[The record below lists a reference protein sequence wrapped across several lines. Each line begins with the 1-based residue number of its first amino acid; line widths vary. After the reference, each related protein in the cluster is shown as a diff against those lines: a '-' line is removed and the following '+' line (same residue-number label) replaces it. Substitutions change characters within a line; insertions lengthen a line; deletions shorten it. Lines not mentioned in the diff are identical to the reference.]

1 MINKVA
7 ISVIIP
13 CYNAELYIKDCLK
26 SLLGQNIKNFFEII
40 VIDDASKDKTVE
52 IIKKFKLS
60 KIKFFSLKKNSGP
73 AAARNL
79 GLQKAKGEYVFYLDV
94 DDKISKKILK
104 ELYNLAIQKN
114 FDMVFCDKKL
124 IENYKN
130 QRENQFYYPQNKIFS
145 KLQITNE
152 LLERF
157 TNPSDYS
164 GIFLHYGKLIK
175 RSLLIKNKILF
186 VEKLRYL
193 EDEIFGWDTLGNTNS
208 VAYLKKQLYS
218 YYVHPKISTARSDA
232 FNKGFPI
239 SNFFI
244 IKDHIKK
251 SLMGR
256 DLKNEI
262 CEKYSNHAFT
272 YFIVNSLVSY
282 SMSLMFKKI
291 KNSNG
296 NKIFENFI
304 KKLITNE
311 KIMYSFRQYK
321 PSKQESKW
329 IPKAILTK
337 SILLTKLA
345 CKLRCKQIVK
355 KQKER

>member
-1 MINKVA
+1 MLNKVA

-13 CYNAELYIKDCLK
+13 CYNAELYINDCLK
-26 SLLGQNIKNFFEII
+26 SLLDQNFKKNFEII
-40 VIDDASKDKTVE
+40 VIDDASEDSTIE

-60 KIKFFSLKKNSGP
+60 KIKLFSLKKNAGP
-73 AAARNL
+73 SAARNL
-79 GLQKAKGEYVFYLDV
+79 GLKKAKGEYVFYLDV

-130 QRENQFYYPQNKIFS
+130 QRKNKFYYPHDKFFNKS
-145 KLQITNE
+145 QITNE
-152 LLERF
+152 LLKRF
-157 TNPSDYS
+157 TNPSEYS

-175 RSLLIKNKILF
+175 RSLLIKNKIF
-186 VEKLRYL
+186 FIEKLRYL
-193 EDEIFGWDTLGNTNS
+193 EDEIFGWDTLGLTSN

-218 YYVHPKISTARSDA
+218 YYVHPKVSTARSDA
-232 FNKGFPI
+232 FIKGFPI

-244 IKDHIKK
+244 VKNHIKK
-251 SLMGR
+251 SLIAR
-256 DLKNEI
+256 NIKYDI
-262 CEKYSNHAFT
+262 CEKYSKHAFI

-282 SMSLMFKKI
+282 SLSLTLKKI
-291 KNSNG
+291 RNNDG

-304 KKLITNE
+304 KRLINNK
-311 KIMYSFRQYK
+311 KIMDGFRQYK

-337 SILLTKLA
+337 SILLTKFA
-345 CKLRCKQIVK
+345 CNIRSKNILKDK
-355 KQKER
+355 K